1 MRKLLLTVAAAL
13 CLLLCACGAKGVMPA
28 AAADTPA
35 PTAEA
40 TPEPTPK
47 PTPEPTPMPVPTP
60 ALLQFPDGSRHYDYE
75 IRVDLSALEH
85 SGVEEAIAL
94 LRQMPNVRSVL
105 LGSEPEDGS
114 EPRLSFEEIHS
125 MQEALPDVDFEYH
138 FTLWGVP
145 LSTLD
150 ERMEI
155 DHIKMDDQGA
165 AVREVLPCMTKCT
178 FLNMDFC
185 NVDDEHMAAIRDDYP
200 QIDVIWRIWFGTDCS
215 IRTDA
220 ERVLASNLNHVL
232 TNENTKSLKYA
243 TKVKYLDIGHNTAL
257 TDLSFMSYMPDL
269 EVAIIAISPWRDLSP
284 LADCKNLEFLEVSE
298 FFLQPGE
305 VMDLEPL
312 GGLTNLRHLNICKMF
327 HVKNWEAL
335 KNLTGLERLW
345 IGAYNDI
352 PPEGIEELREAL
364 PNTEINT
371 TEQTGSLGSWRILPD
386 GTQHPRYTLLFEQ
399 FDYGHFPASESTWLN
414 DPNYFVYR

>member
-1 MRKLLLTVAAAL
+1 
-13 CLLLCACGAKGVMPA
+13 
-28 AAADTPA
+28 
-35 PTAEA
+35 
-40 TPEPTPK
+40 
-47 PTPEPTPMPVPTP
+47 
-60 ALLQFPDGSRHYDYE
+60 
-75 IRVDLSALEH
+75 
-85 SGVEEAIAL
+85 
-94 LRQMPNVRSVL
+94 
-105 LGSEPEDGS
+105 
-114 EPRLSFEEIHS
+114 
-125 MQEALPDVDFEYH
+125 
-138 FTLWGVP
+138 
-145 LSTLD
+145 
-150 ERMEI
+150 
-155 DHIKMDDQGA
+155 
-165 AVREVLPCMTKCT
+165 
-178 FLNMDFC
+178 MDFC

-232 TNENTKSLKYA
+232 TNDNTKSLKYA

-305 VMDLEPL
+305 VMDLAPL

-327 HVKNWEAL
+327 HVKNWEVL

-414 DPNYFVYR
+414 DPNYFDYG